1 MCVFVCVVILGGE
14 VRGFQ
19 VGGQWCR
26 VTQGSCKETLVP
38 FRVESEK
45 ADNGFSTVQSEPL
58 SRDCCGAMG

>member
-19 VGGQWCR
+19 VGGQWYQ
-26 VTQGSCKETLVP
+26 VTQGSCEETLVP
-38 FRVESEK
+38 FRVESKK
-45 ADNGFSTVQSEPL
+45 ADNGFSTAQSEPL